1 MKRALIL
8 SLGVVLALAMGLA
21 VAACGGEEETITTG
35 ASTTAAPETT
45 TTEGKTSTTERET
58 TTTTVSAQEPI
69 TIKYA
74 TTFIETEAGGKII
87 QHFIDYVE
95 EKTGGAVTFNPYFGG
110 TLGTNMEELG
120 LVGSGS
126 VDIISLDYPLFAD
139 QLPFLNFPM
148 WAPPDAQT
156 AMDYFNHL
164 TFENP
169 DTSILI
175 QGEAAKNNIIY
186 LGFTAGGGNVFLAKE
201 PFATLADLGGREFG
215 ASAFA
220 PAFEAL
226 GLTVVQS
233 FPLDTY
239 ENLSQGVIE
248 ATWMSF
254 VPTINLKW
262 YESAK
267 YYKFD
272 GTCAASNVFS
282 VNLDTWA
289 KLIPETQ
296 QIFKDAA
303 KETEAFSLGLDSADT
318 EASITMLTEAGVEVG
333 WLSDEDIAKWWNL
346 LFTASAD
353 DCMTRAE
360 TLGIVGEM
368 TTVLGV
374 AAGFTGVTWPA
385 Q

>member
-21 VAACGGEEETITTG
+21 VAACGGDEETTTTG

-45 TTEGKTSTTERET
+45 TTEGETPTTEGE

-74 TTFIETEAGGKII
+74 TTFVETEAGGKIV
-87 QHFIDYVE
+87 QHFADYVE
-95 EKTGGAVTFNPYFGG
+95 EKTGGAVTFDVYFGG

-120 LVGSGS
+120 LVSSGS
-126 VDIISLDYPLFAD
+126 VDMISLGHPPFAD
-139 QLPFLNFPM
+139 QLPLLNFPM

-169 DTSILI
+169 DTSVLI
-175 QGEAAKNNIIY
+175 QEEAAKNNIIY
-186 LGFTAGGGNVFLAKE
+186 LGFTAGGGNVFIAKE
-201 PFATLADLGGREFG
+201 PFETLADLVGRKFG
-215 ASAFA
+215 AGGSI

-233 FPLDTY
+233 FPPDTY
-239 ENLSQGVIE
+239 ENLSRGVIE
-248 ATWMSF
+248 ATQMGF
-254 VPTINLKW
+254 VPTVNLKW
-262 YESAK
+262 YEIAK

-272 GTCAASNVFS
+272 GTYAAGNAFS

-289 KLIPETQ
+289 KLTPETQ

-303 KETEAFSLGLDSADT
+303 KETETFSLGLDAADT

-333 WLSDEDIAKWWNL
+333 RLSDEDIARWWNL
-346 LFTASAD
+346 LFTVSAD

-360 TLGIVGEM
+360 TLGIVDEM
-368 TTVLGV
+368 TTVLE
-374 AAGFTGVTWPA
+374 AAAEFTGVTWPA